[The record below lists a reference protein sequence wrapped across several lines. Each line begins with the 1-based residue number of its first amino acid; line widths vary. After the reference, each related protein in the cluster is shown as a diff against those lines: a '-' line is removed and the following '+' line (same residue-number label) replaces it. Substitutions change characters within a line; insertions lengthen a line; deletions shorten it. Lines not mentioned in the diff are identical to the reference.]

1 MLSRPKLIAAL
12 AALALASPS
21 FAQDRPP
28 SSQSLKNDPG
38 CDQAAKADPTKAQ
51 AATPPARGTNDGTAP
66 GNAGSTGWSGGTGGS
81 HIGTNT
87 SGATRNSP
95 TWQPPTA
102 RGLDPIAAPLRPV
115 SAC

>member
-1 MLSRPKLIAAL
+1 MRHRPKLIAML
-12 AALALASPS
+12 AALALSAPS

-28 SSQSLKNDPG
+28 SQQSLRNDPA
-38 CDQAAKADPTKAQ
+38 CNQATKAE
-51 AATPPARGTNDGTAP
+51 AATPPARNSGDGTAP

-81 HIGTNT
+81 FIGTNT

-102 RGLDPIAAPLRPV
+102 RGLDPIAAPARPA